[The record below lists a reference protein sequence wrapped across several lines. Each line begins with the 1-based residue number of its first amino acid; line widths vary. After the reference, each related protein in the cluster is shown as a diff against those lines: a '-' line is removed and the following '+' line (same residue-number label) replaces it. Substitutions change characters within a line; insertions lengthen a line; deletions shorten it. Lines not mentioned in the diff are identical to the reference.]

1 LFSFFKEVVHHTS
14 TRTSLVEH
22 RERQR
27 PERETRSQSKCD
39 EEKKDKEKE
48 EEEPLSGRE
57 KVKADRVVR
66 WEAFGPVKV
75 ERCQSKETE
84 MQRERE
90 RDREGETHKITSS
103 LDPVSTMTGMP
114 SCRGVPIPMWVMYWI
129 PITACRETSDTS
141 DEESDDPEKTERGG
155 GEESNSDSL
164 SFFQV
169 LRFCSKILFLI
180 GRETM
185 RGEAADSLPL
195 ALWSGC
201 SFEPSAALSVS
212 VTLAAVTVAVVAAV
226 TLAAVTVAA
235 VVTL

>member
-1 LFSFFKEVVHHTS
+1 
-14 TRTSLVEH
+14 VEH

-27 PERETRSQSKCD
+27 PERATRSQSKCD

-75 ERCQSKETE
+75 ERCQSKETV
-84 MQRERE
+84 
-90 RDREGETHKITSS
+90 REGETHKITSS